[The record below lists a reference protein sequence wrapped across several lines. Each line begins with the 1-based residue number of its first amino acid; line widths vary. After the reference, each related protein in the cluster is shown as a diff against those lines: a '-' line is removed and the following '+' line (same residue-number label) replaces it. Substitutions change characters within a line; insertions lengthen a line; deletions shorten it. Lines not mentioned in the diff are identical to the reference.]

1 MMINIK
7 QLIRRYFMTELPL
20 ILKVSQNK
28 FMKFKIQLNLIK
40 NIPCFNNLLF
50 LSFYQIIQ
58 FNNYQ
63 KFYIYRLFMQLIKK
77 IKK

>member
-1 MMINIK
+1 MMIKIK

-50 LSFYQIIQ
+50 LSFYQINSVNI
-58 FNNYQ
+58 F
-63 KFYIYRLFMQLIKK
+63 
-77 IKK
+77 